1 VRFRGFESHLLL
13 KKLSGQRDSNARHQP
28 WQGCALPLSYARN
41 CVIYD
46 TKELST
52 PVNNTIPTHPMEAVT
67 MLDLDLDQPDAVDKV
82 IGTATI
88 STKEYTIRATTNI
101 CRIIDIIF
109 RLAFCF
115 LL

>member
-1 VRFRGFESHLLL
+1 
-13 KKLSGQRDSNARHQP
+13 
-28 WQGCALPLSYARN
+28 
-41 CVIYD
+41 
-46 TKELST
+46 
-52 PVNNTIPTHPMEAVT
+52 MEAVT